1 MTYQTGAK
9 FLADSFDAYG
19 ATHVFFVPT
28 ILSNTLGE
36 LEMRTDIKRILAHSE
51 KSAAYMAD
59 GYARASGRVG
69 ICMAQNVGA
78 ANLAAGL
85 RDAYLACTPM
95 VAFTG
100 GPYPWSRDR
109 HMYQEIEDYPLFKSV
124 TKYSADVDSIDRLPE
139 ILRQAFRAATTGT
152 PGPAHIQ
159 LEGHMGELEEQ
170 EAILEVIREEQFGS
184 VAPFRPVANYDSIK
198 AALDI
203 LSKAERPVIV
213 AGGGVR
219 TSGAGAELVALA
231 ELLSIPV
238 ITSLNAKEVIPNQ
251 HPLSAGV
258 SGLYCRQSANR
269 TVLEADIAFFVGSH
283 TGSQVTNNWQIPPVG
298 TPVIQLDID
307 PAELG
312 RHYPNKV
319 SLCGDAKVTLSCM
332 LEAAKNY
339 QSIDRSKWLSRVVEL
354 VAEWYEEFDPLLNS
368 DAEPIRPERICGE
381 LTRNL
386 PDDAILVCDTGHS
399 GMWTAGFVD
408 LGHPG
413 QGYVRAA
420 GSLGWG
426 LPGALGVSLGQPDR
440 PVLLFTG
447 DGGIWYHIS
456 EIETAVRC
464 NIDIVILVNNNRSL
478 NQEIDVFKAV
488 YGGELH
494 GNHGDLWHFQDLDFA
509 KIAESMGAKGVRI
522 SNPSELSAA
531 MEQGF
536 ATKGPFI
543 IDVVTD
549 MEIMAPLP

>member
-1 MTYQTGAK
+1 M
-9 FLADSFDAYG
+9 
-19 ATHVFFVPT
+19 
-28 ILSNTLGE
+28 LSQTLGE
-36 LEMRTDIKRILAHSE
+36 LEMRTDIKRILVHSE

-109 HMYQEIEDYPLFKSV
+109 HMYQEIEDLPLFKSV
-124 TKYSADVDSIDRLPE
+124 TKFSADVDSIDRLPE

-184 VAPFRPVANYDSIK
+184 VAPFRPVANDESIK

-219 TSGAGAELVALA
+219 TSGAGAELIAVA

-238 ITSLNAKEVIPNQ
+238 ITSLNAKEVIPSQ
-251 HPLSAGV
+251 HPLSAGF

-283 TGSQVTNNWQIPPVG
+283 TGSQVTNNWQVPPVG

-307 PAELG
+307 PSELG

-319 SLCGDAKVTLSCM
+319 SLCGDAKVTLSRM
-332 LEAAKNY
+332 LEVAKNI
-339 QSIDRSKWLSRVVEL
+339 QNVDRHKWLDRVIEL
-354 VAEWYEEFDPLLNS
+354 VADWREEFEPLLTS
-368 DAEPIRPERICGE
+368 DAVPIRPERICGE

-386 PDDAILVCDTGHS
+386 PEDAILVCDTGHS
-399 GMWTAGFVD
+399 GMWTGGFVD
-408 LGHPG
+408 LSHPG

-426 LPGALGVSLGQPDR
+426 LPGALGVSLAQPDR

-447 DGGIWYHIS
+447 DGGLWYHIS
-456 EIETAVRC
+456 EIETAARWD
-464 NIDIVILVNNNRSL
+464 IDTVILVNNNRSL
-478 NQEIDVFKAV
+478 NQEIDVFKEV
-488 YGGELH
+488 YGGELR
-494 GNHGDLWHFQDLDFA
+494 GNHADLWHFQDLDFVA
-509 KIAESMGAKGVRI
+509 IAESMGAKGVRVTK
-522 SNPSELSAA
+522 PSELPAA
-531 MEQGF
+531 FEQGF
-536 ATKGPFI
+536 STKGPFI

-549 MEIMAPLP
+549 IEVMAPLP

>member
-1 MTYQTGAK
+1 MAHQTGSK

-19 ATHVFFVPT
+19 VTHVFFVPT
-28 ILSNTLGE
+28 MLSNTLGE

-95 VAFTG
+95 VVFTG

-124 TKYSADVDSIDRLPE
+124 TKFSANVDSIDRLPD

-159 LEGHMGELEEQ
+159 LEGHMGELEEE
-170 EAILEVIREEQFGS
+170 EAILEIIREERFGS
-184 VAPFRPVANYDSIK
+184 VTPFRPIADDESIK
-198 AALDI
+198 AALEI

-219 TSGAGAELVALA
+219 TSGAGKTLVQLA

-251 HPLSAGV
+251 HSLSAGV

-269 TVLEADIAFFVGSH
+269 TVLEADLVFFIGSH
-283 TGSQVTNNWQIPPVG
+283 TGSQVTNNWQVPPVS
-298 TPVIQLDID
+298 TPVIQLDIE
-307 PAELG
+307 PSELG
-312 RHYPNKV
+312 RHYPNKA
-319 SLCGDAKVTLSCM
+319 SLCGDVNVTLSRM
-332 LEAAKNY
+332 IELAKKDQVIN
-339 QSIDRSKWLSRVVEL
+339 RPLWLGR
-354 VAEWYEEFDPLLNS
+354 VAELLRDWHEEFDALLSS
-368 DAEPIRPERICGE
+368 DAEPIRPERICGD

-386 PDDAILVCDTGHS
+386 PNDAILVCDTGHS
-399 GMWTAGFVD
+399 GMWTGGFVD
-408 LGHPG
+408 LNHPE
-413 QGYVRAA
+413 QGYIRAA

-426 LPGALGVSLGQPDR
+426 LPGALGVSLGKPHR

-447 DGGIWYHIS
+447 DGGIWYHLS

-464 NIDIVILVNNNRSL
+464 DIDIVILVNNNRSL

-488 YGGELH
+488 YGGELK
-494 GNHGDLWHFQDLDFA
+494 GNHAELWHFQDLDFVAIA
-509 KIAESMGAKGVRI
+509 KSMGAKGTRVTK
-522 SNPSELSAA
+522 PSELPAA
-531 MEQGF
+531 LEQGF
-536 ATKGPFI
+536 AEKGPFV

-549 MEIMAPLP
+549 IEIMAPLP